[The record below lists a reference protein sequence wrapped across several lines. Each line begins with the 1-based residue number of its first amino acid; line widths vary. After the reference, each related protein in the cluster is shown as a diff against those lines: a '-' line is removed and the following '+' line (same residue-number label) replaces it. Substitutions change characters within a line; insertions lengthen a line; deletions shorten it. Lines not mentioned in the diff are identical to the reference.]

1 MENATPEVILTGSA
15 AIKLF
20 IDLIAGL
27 IPEGKRKRIPVVAL
41 VLGLAWAILL
51 FWGELSDAIYR
62 GLTIGAWAIG
72 VNEAV
77 GIGKKKE

>member
-20 IDLIAGL
+20 IDLISGL
-27 IPEGKRKRIPVVAL
+27 IPEGKRRRIPVVAL

-51 FWGELSDAIYR
+51 F
-62 GLTIGAWAIG
+62 
-72 VNEAV
+72 
-77 GIGKKKE
+77 